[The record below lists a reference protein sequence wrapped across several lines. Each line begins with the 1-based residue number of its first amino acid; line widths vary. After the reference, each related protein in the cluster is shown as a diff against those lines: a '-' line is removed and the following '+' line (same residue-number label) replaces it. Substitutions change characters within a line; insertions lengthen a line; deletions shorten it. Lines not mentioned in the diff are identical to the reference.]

1 MIHPHFSGRD
11 TSITDPVED
20 IIQVLLE
27 EIFLSPFHTPEIS
40 PLPGITQHNKE
51 NNSTK
56 NYIEIIIPTDLEE
69 MGCKPGDVSLEKS

>member
-1 MIHPHFSGRD
+1 MIHLHFSGRD
-11 TSITDPVED
+11 TNITDPVED
-20 IIQVLLE
+20 ITQAFLE
-27 EIFLSPFHTPEIS
+27 ETFLSSFPTPEIS

-56 NYIEIIIPTDLEE
+56 NYIEIIISTDLKE